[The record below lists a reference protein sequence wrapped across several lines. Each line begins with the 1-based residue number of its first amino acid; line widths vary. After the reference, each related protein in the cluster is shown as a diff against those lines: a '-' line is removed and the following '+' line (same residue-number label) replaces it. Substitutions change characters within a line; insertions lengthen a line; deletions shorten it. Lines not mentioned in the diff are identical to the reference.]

1 MAENKL
7 QPHSTYI
14 DGQLVTLGGPDNTN
28 LLYQY
33 DQQQRMFYLRE
44 SLIAAT
50 NRHGVTHVGQDLV
63 PGASCDS
70 PGLMSATDKC
80 KLDELVGTRLGVL
93 GFQGAG
99 FPDDGGWLQGDVL
112 LASGSEFISLERV
125 GNVIRFVVDVPTP
138 FTCSSEECFQ
148 VYWIQD
154 ETEANAIRPPSC
166 AGTLS
171 GVNAYGELKVYLF
184 PESTVINPNATANT
198 LNQKGN
204 YPSLIFKRYDDGT
217 TSVNEAELDMVL
229 KRNTNGTAVVG
240 WAFTPG
246 ATGTPECRWFM
257 GLDDDGNRREF
268 KLEPNDEPGLFGA
281 ILYKSHSITKQMGII
296 TGYQT
301 DALSTNQYKAKF
313 WSITDAAVVG
323 DEFTVTNLQQWD
335 LDDNLIVLDSS
346 FGSIM
351 NVGQFIDVWTV
362 NCGGSAVTNC
372 YYCKEQPILNVNGL
386 WATLGALEF
395 GTTIESRPEDDLSPT
410 TTVNDINDVPLIDPY
425 EWGVTNLDDPMYV
438 FVPSAGATDT
448 DVDQVIPASGQANYT
463 FQVVTTPGNAA
474 VPDRR
479 YLQVDEDDT
488 EVGSVV
494 NIQRPVFLWH
504 RASLRNALIEVHF
517 ARPVAAASGV
527 LFPPIDVLLRAPVS
541 TVDSKYSTIVD
552 RGTFN
557 SGPFNGQNWVKLG
570 NLDWHD
576 LPPHG
581 AFKVIM
587 LDGSYPYGQTFN
599 YTAKLID
606 DSADFVYVV
615 TSDPTPAQFSIV
627 EFLHEEYTT
636 PAARLQFRHNFNGHD
651 IEMTGTVGTLDMG
664 TEYNLESSS
673 PTSLSDNFVQ
683 DFVDFEDS
691 ATYWQDGSAETST
704 SGLTTSDEDFY
715 ILNGGVIAQ
724 DSVGAGLEYFNVLKI
739 MVNEAQVWMWWN
751 NLLIPPDSS
760 NPYFTIDDVVRYGKF
775 GLRLWPGAL
784 VRRVIVR
791 SKLHQ
796 FSQFSL
802 GQLELS

>member
-1 MAENKL
+1 
-7 QPHSTYI
+7 
-14 DGQLVTLGGPDNTN
+14 
-28 LLYQY
+28 
-33 DQQQRMFYLRE
+33 MFYLRE
-44 SLIAAT
+44 SLVTAT
-50 NRHGVTHVGQDLV
+50 NRHGATHVSQDLV
-63 PGASCDS
+63 PGASCDA
-70 PGLMSATDKC
+70 PGLMSANDKC

-125 GNVIRFVVDVPTP
+125 GNVIRFVVDIPTP
-138 FTCSSEECFQ
+138 FVCSSEECFQ

-154 ETEANAIRPPSC
+154 ETEPNAIRPPSC
-166 AGTLS
+166 AGTLP

-184 PESTVINPNATANT
+184 PESTVINPNSTYST
-198 LNQKGN
+198 LSQKGS

-229 KRNTNGTAVVG
+229 KRNTNGTTTVG

-246 ATGTPECRWFM
+246 ASGTPECRWYM

-281 ILYKSHSITKQMGII
+281 ILYKGHTITKQMGVI
-296 TGYQT
+296 TGYQS
-301 DALSTNQYKAKF
+301 DALSTNRYKAKF
-313 WSITDAAVVG
+313 WSISDSEVVG
-323 DEFTVTNLQQWD
+323 SEFTVTNMQQWD
-335 LDDNLIVLDSS
+335 LDDNLIILDSS
-346 FGSIM
+346 FGRIL
-351 NVGQFIDVWTV
+351 NIGQFIDVWSIS
-362 NCGGSAVTNC
+362 CGTSSC
-372 YYCKEQPILNVNGL
+372 YYCKEQPILNANGL

-395 GTTIESRPEDDLSPT
+395 GSTIESRPEDDLSPT
-410 TTVNDINDVPLIDPY
+410 STSNDINDVALIDPY
-425 EWGVTNLDDPMYV
+425 EWGVTNLDDPMLV
-438 FVPSAGATDT
+438 FVPSAGGSG
-448 DVDQVIPASGQANYT
+448 DVDEVIPAAGQANYT
-463 FQVVTTPGNAA
+463 FQIVTTSGTDA

-488 EVGSVV
+488 EIGSAV

-517 ARPVAAASGV
+517 ARPTTAPSGV
-527 LFPPIDVLLRAPVS
+527 IFPPVDVLLRAPVS
-541 TVDSKYSTIVD
+541 TVDSKYATVID
-552 RGTFN
+552 RGTFG
-557 SGPFNGQNWVKLG
+557 SGPYNGFNWMKLG

-587 LDGSYPYGQTFN
+587 YDGSYTYGQTIN
-599 YTAKLID
+599 YSAKLID

-615 TSDPTPAQFSIV
+615 TADLTPAQFTV
-627 EFLHEEYTT
+627 LEFLHEEYTT
-636 PAARLQFRHNFNGHD
+636 PAARLQFRHNINSHD
-651 IEMTGTVGTLDMG
+651 IEMQGTVGTLDMG
-664 TEYNLESSS
+664 TEYSLEASS
-673 PTSLSDNFVQ
+673 PTSLADNFVQ
-683 DFVDFEDS
+683 DFVNFEDS
-691 ATYWQDGSAETST
+691 ATYWQTGSAETST
-704 SGLTTSDEDFY
+704 SGLTTSDEGFY

-724 DSVGAGLEYFNVLKI
+724 GSVGEGLEYFNVLKI
-739 MVNEAQVWMWWN
+739 IANESQVWMWWN
-751 NLLIPPDSS
+751 NLLIPPSGS

-775 GLRLWPGAL
+775 GLRLWPGAR

-791 SKLHQ
+791 SKMHQ
-796 FSQFSL
+796 FSEYSL